1 MSTKPKAMKY
11 RVARQSVT
19 GSAAVP
25 VETGGDTAAAGAPSN
40 TAQIPDAPAAPAA
53 AAPQPT
59 RRQLRIA
66 RRIAQKHGLSP
77 QTDEEAVRMLQE
89 RGVDPFSNAHIVDL
103 TRIDT
108 AEKPGGGQQIKLPQT
123 QGRKAGLPSKNV
135 LGAEQREY
143 EIRKIQ
149 RDIARRRQIKLGLL
163 FARLAMFVF
172 LPTIIAG
179 YYFSSVATPLYSSKS
194 EFLILNAE
202 GGGASGGFGGL
213 IPSQF
218 ATGQDA
224 IATQSYL
231 QSKDAMLR
239 LDRDLGFREQF
250 SNDGVDPIQRL
261 PADASIEKTYKAY
274 QRHIKLGYDQTEGVI
289 RMEVTSPDPEMS
301 LRYSEALIDYAEERV
316 DHLSQEKREDAVKT
330 AVESLEEAKAER
342 RLAQERLVT
351 LQEGSFLDPE
361 GEIAG
366 IRALISQAEQEI
378 QLKEVALQTQLNNAS
393 PNRARVQSLET
404 EIGILRD
411 QLAKQSG
418 RLTAAQSGASS
429 LAAQTAEIRMAESD
443 VATADLI
450 LQAALETKRTSE
462 IEASRQV
469 RYLSVSV
476 QPIVAQDPSYP
487 KAFEDTLLAFLIF
500 SGVYLMLSLT
510 VAVLKEQVSS

>member
-11 RVARQSVT
+11 RVARQSAT
-19 GSAAVP
+19 GTAAVA
-25 VETGGDTAAAGAPSN
+25 VDMAGDGAPDTPPEN
-40 TAQIPDAPAAPAA
+40 AAQIPDAAA

-77 QTDEEAVRMLQE
+77 ATDDEAVRMLQE
-89 RGVDPFSNAHIVDL
+89 RGIDPFSNAQIVDL
-103 TRIDT
+103 TKID
-108 AEKPGGGQQIKLPQT
+108 AGGKAGGDPQVKLPQT
-123 QGRKAGLPSKNV
+123 QVKRGGLPSKNV

-172 LPTIIAG
+172 LPTLIAG
-179 YYFSSVATPLYSSKS
+179 YYFYSVATPLYSSKS

-202 GGGASGGFGGL
+202 GGGSSGGFGGL

-231 QSKDAMLR
+231 QSMDAMIR
-239 LDRDLGFREQF
+239 LDRDLGFRDQF
-250 SNDGVDPIQRL
+250 SAEGVDPIQRL
-261 PADASIEKTYKAY
+261 PADASLEKTYKAY
-274 QRHIKLGYDQTEGVI
+274 KRHIKLGYDQTEGVI
-289 RMEVTSPDPEMS
+289 RMEVTSPDPTMS
-301 LRYSEALIDYAEERV
+301 LHYSEALIDYAEERV

-330 AVESLEEAKAER
+330 AVESLDEAKAER
-342 RLAQERLVT
+342 RLAQERLVK

-361 GEIAG
+361 GQIGG
-366 IRALISQAEQEI
+366 IRSLISQAEQEI
-378 QLKEVALQTQLNNAS
+378 QTKEVALQTQLNNPS
-393 PNRARVQSLET
+393 PNRARVQSLQA
-404 EIGILRD
+404 EIAILRD
-411 QLAKQSG
+411 QLAKQNA
-418 RLTAAQSGASS
+418 RLTEAQAGATS

-476 QPIVAQDPSYP
+476 QPIIAQDPSYP
-487 KAFEDTLLAFLIF
+487 KAFEDTLLAFVIF
-500 SGVYLMLSLT
+500 SGIYLMLSLT